1 MKSISKKNQNGSG
14 FEGVDCVVDKDH
26 IASLL
31 AKSIGASVLL
41 LLTDIDKVKLNYG
54 KPNESDLDVLTV
66 KTAKKLLKEKQFLEG
81 SMKPKIQATI
91 DFLESGG
98 DVAIITSF
106 DHAVAALNGKA
117 GTIILKN

>member
-1 MKSISKKNQNGSG
+1 
-14 FEGVDCVVDKDH
+14 
-26 IASLL
+26 
-31 AKSIGASVLL
+31 
-41 LLTDIDKVKLNYG
+41 
-54 KPNESDLDVLTV
+54 
-66 KTAKKLLKEKQFLEG
+66 
-81 SMKPKIQATI
+81 MKPKIQATI